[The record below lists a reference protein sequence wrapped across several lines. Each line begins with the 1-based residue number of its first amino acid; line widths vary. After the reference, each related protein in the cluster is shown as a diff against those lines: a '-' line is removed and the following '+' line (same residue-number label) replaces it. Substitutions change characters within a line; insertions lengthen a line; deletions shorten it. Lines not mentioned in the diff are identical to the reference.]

1 MALDAAVTPAT
12 IEKARL
18 VLVQQGCRI
27 QRHKTGAAGLG
38 VDPYGVPAYTV
49 RRGRKIV
56 AANITARE
64 LVSLAARAAGEDEAD
79 D

>member
-1 MALDAAVTPAT
+1 MPTDSQVTPAVV
-12 IEKARL
+12 EKARL
-18 VLVQQGCRI
+18 VLLQQGCSI

-64 LVSLAARAAGEDEAD
+64 LVNLARRAAGEEDTD